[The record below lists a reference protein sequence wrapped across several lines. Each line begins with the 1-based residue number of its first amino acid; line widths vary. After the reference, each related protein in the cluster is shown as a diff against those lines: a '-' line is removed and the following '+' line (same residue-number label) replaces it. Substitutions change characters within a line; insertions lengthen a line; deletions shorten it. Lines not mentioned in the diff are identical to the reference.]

1 MEKLPSALLDLLRSR
16 TQGDLLAL
24 LFLHPEQEYSL
35 TEAAGL
41 IGASVRV
48 VHTEA
53 DRLVASGL
61 VHDRRRGNL
70 RLLQADT
77 DNFLARPLT
86 DLLVVTY
93 GPLPVLTDLLRGV
106 PGVEHAFIFGSWA
119 ARYLGETGPIPND
132 IDLLIVGDIPLT
144 ELHRIA
150 TDAEGLL
157 HREVNPHRVRPEVW
171 ANPPENDPFYTFL
184 KQRPLVEIQVNP

>member
-24 LFLHPEQEYSL
+24 LFLHPDQEYSL

-41 IGASVRV
+41 IGATVRV

-53 DRLVASGL
+53 GRLIASGL

-70 RLLQADT
+70 RLIQADT

-93 GPLPVLTDLLRGV
+93 GPLPVLTNVLQGV
-106 PGVEHAFIFGSWA
+106 PGIEHAYIFGSWA
-119 ARYLGETGPIPND
+119 ARYLGETGPVPND

-144 ELHRIA
+144 EMHRLA
-150 TDAEGLL
+150 TEAEEQL
-157 HREVNPHRVRPEVW
+157 HREVNPRRVRPDVW
-171 ANPPENDPFYTFL
+171 ENPPENDTFYTFL
-184 KQRPLVEIQVNP
+184 KQRPLVEIPVNQ